1 MKRETVESVI
11 EIESELLRRR
21 RQERAWR
28 IKMWEAII
36 PAITAIVGSVVGM
49 LSQMVA
55 ERVNSKQTWLRTC
68 GEYRIREYFS
78 CIDAYSDLRVS
89 FSEIGAATSGRKKLE
104 GCLSEDEENEMKV
117 RDRRAASAI
126 DQCWN
131 SLNAAQKATN
141 RLYSIGADRA
151 LEDYIVIDRLIN
163 GYFVDAY
170 HTAMEKDGLFV
181 TRRHREALAELD
193 GCIDD
198 LISHARTD
206 LKMVG

>member
-1 MKRETVESVI
+1 MKRGSAESVL
-11 EIESELLRRR
+11 EIESKLLRRR

-36 PAITAIVGSVVGM
+36 PAITAIAGSVVGM

-55 ERVNSKQTWLRTC
+55 EHVKSKQAWLRTC

-89 FSEIGAATSGRKKLE
+89 FSEIGVATSGRKKLE
-104 GCLSEDEENEMKV
+104 DCLSKDEENEMKV
-117 RDRRAASAI
+117 RDRQAASAI

-131 SLNAAQKATN
+131 SLNTAQRATS

-151 LEDYIVIDRLIN
+151 LEDYRVIDGLIN

-181 TRRHREALAELD
+181 AKRHREALAKLD

>member
-28 IKMWEAII
+28 IKMWETII

-55 ERVNSKQTWLRTC
+55 ERVNSKKTWLRTC

-89 FSEIGAATSGRKKLE
+89 FSEIGAATSGR
-104 GCLSEDEENEMKV
+104 
-117 RDRRAASAI
+117 
-126 DQCWN
+126 
-131 SLNAAQKATN
+131 
-141 RLYSIGADRA
+141 
-151 LEDYIVIDRLIN
+151 
-163 GYFVDAY
+163 
-170 HTAMEKDGLFV
+170 
-181 TRRHREALAELD
+181 
-193 GCIDD
+193 
-198 LISHARTD
+198 
-206 LKMVG
+206 